1 MSTPRAASV
10 MSIIRRLGPFWTYAN
25 ALSLCRAVL
34 AIPITY
40 LVYVGG
46 PTSWLLGLIVVA
58 AITDWFDGRLARWSH
73 TVSDW
78 GKVLDPLADKVMA
91 VAVTGAL
98 VFRPIE
104 PTLPLWFA
112 ALVLAR
118 DATIIIGGVLVAKR
132 TNQVVMSIWA
142 GKVAVTALAVT
153 VVAALLRA
161 DPPVMQ
167 ACIWITTALLV
178 YSLGL
183 YVIRGLRVRRE
194 GVLPAEASL
203 DGEDER
209 AVASIQREPDAVK

>member
-1 MSTPRAASV
+1 V
-10 MSIIRRLGPFWTYAN
+10 D
-25 ALSLCRAVL
+25 
-34 AIPITY
+34 
-40 LVYVGG
+40 G

-98 VFRPIE
+98 VFRPVE

-112 ALVLAR
+112 ALVLGR
-118 DATIIIGGVLVAKR
+118 DATIVTGGILVAKR
-132 TNQVVMSIWA
+132 TNKVVMSLWA

-167 ACIWITTALLV
+167 ACIWITTALLL

-183 YVIRGLRVRRE
+183 YVLRGLRVRRE
-194 GVLPAEASL
+194 GDLPPEAGL
-203 DGEDER
+203 DGEDGR
-209 AVASIQREPDAVK
+209 TMAPIKREPDAVN